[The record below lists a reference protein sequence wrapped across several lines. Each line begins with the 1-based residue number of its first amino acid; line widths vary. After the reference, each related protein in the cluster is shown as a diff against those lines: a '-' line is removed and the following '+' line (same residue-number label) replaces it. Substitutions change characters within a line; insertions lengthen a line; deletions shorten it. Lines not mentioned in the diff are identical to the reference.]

1 MRSLILCLALA
12 ASPASGFL
20 ALDLPPRHPLFDF
33 PLRSLAL
40 GPHPSLSTLPV
51 GPLASTFSALLA
63 NTPSA
68 PHWRVGERGL
78 EIALDLPTHL
88 DPSTLH
94 AAFDDGRVV
103 LKGEIVKKSA
113 YELDVQVPEGVQPGD
128 IALEQSGSRLT
139 LRVPTP
145 EPEAPPA
152 PVALGISRRV
162 DAPSSAGD
170 SAAPSEDQQAP
181 RHGAEEASG
190 TPSAAR
196 SEKAL
201 EKQLDAMFDLPSH
214 QHESKEARG
223 EEGARATAETGT
235 QYAAGRVPGMP

>member
-12 ASPASGFL
+12 ASPASSFL

-40 GPHPSLSTLPV
+40 GPHAPLSTLPV
-51 GPLASTFSALLA
+51 SPLASTFSALLA
-63 NTPSA
+63 NTPST

-78 EIALDLPTHL
+78 EIELDLPAHL

-94 AAFDDGRVV
+94 AAYDDGRVV
-103 LKGEIVKKSA
+103 LKGEIVKKSE
-113 YELDVQVPEGVQPGD
+113 YELDVQVPEGVQPSD

-139 LRVPTP
+139 LRVPMP

-162 DAPSSAGD
+162 DTPPSAEE
-170 SAAPSEDQQAP
+170 APSEA
-181 RHGAEEASG
+181 GSG
-190 TPSAAR
+190 TTPSP
-196 SEKAL
+196 EKPEAL
-201 EKQLDAMFDLPSH
+201 EKQLDAVFDLPSH
-214 QHESKEARG
+214 QHGGPKEAPG
-223 EEGARATAETGT
+223 EDHAPATAEVGT
-235 QYAAGRVPGMP
+235 QHASGRVPGMP